1 MSDLMVSKFPKN
13 EKMVVCAYWL
23 NGDMTVSL
31 SPNSKEEAT
40 ELLDNIG
47 SIDGIQGLTVIRVK
61 DMMFDGAYV
70 DSSNEPDF
78 KFRELFIGGNYKDLA
93 EKDWVSEED
102 EI

>member
-31 SPNSKEEAT
+31 SPNSKGEAIS
-40 ELLDNIG
+40 LLDNIG
-47 SIDGIQGLTVIRVK
+47 SIDGIEGLTVLPIR

-70 DSSNEPDF
+70 DSSMEPDF
-78 KFRELFIGGNYKDLA
+78 KFGELFAVDQGKTLA
-93 EKDWVSEED
+93 QIDWVSEED
-102 EI
+102 DD